1 MVFRGRPSK
10 ACQRCRT
17 RRLKC
22 DYRRDSCTP
31 CLRAAVV
38 CHGYRDP
45 QEIRIEDQTE
55 DARRKALLKSKPA
68 RLTEGSL
75 SFSIETQARMIF
87 FAHYVSVGSRGWDF
101 LIRWECETEVAPRW
115 LDASIDAVSLALL
128 AHQHVSLPLLSLAR
142 QRYALALGV
151 MRQTLRSPPKARD
164 SLIAASLLLDLFEKI
179 THSEASIIQFWPSH
193 VNGTLALIQ
202 KMGVQHFEDRFAL
215 RIISRFLTNYIIS
228 CVASAHAVAKDVC
241 ILRDHL
247 ERRLNLKD
255 DPKWKISWL
264 TIQYAAFRSG
274 VRTARW
280 SLQESMARA
289 QDLDQALLALSQNI
303 PPDWQPDRRILR
315 YPLLHV
321 YRQQMDC
328 YPDRHV
334 TQAWNVLRQV
344 RIQLNEYLLE
354 SYETLSAIQ
363 GVNQLA
369 ASEAALSNIAALS
382 LEVYASVPQYASY
395 ACRSKRSKGQAV
407 GTDLS
412 VAPQK
417 GCDKVHTP
425 SELLDCYTLL
435 FPMYVAA
442 RSRAAPVDQRQWVS
456 YMFHYISD
464 HFGIRNALLLAQ
476 LLDQNTDVDPWCIYA
491 MLGGY
496 GFAA

>member
-55 DARRKALLKSKPA
+55 DARRKVLLKSKHVSV
-68 RLTEGSL
+68 TESSL
-75 SFSIETQARMIF
+75 PVSIDIQARMVF

-101 LIRWECETEVAPRW
+101 LVRWERQTEVVPRW

-142 QRYALALGV
+142 QRYALALRV
-151 MRQTLRSPPKARD
+151 MKQALSSPPSAGD

-179 THSEASIIQFWPSH
+179 THSEASVMQFWPSH

-202 KMGVQHFEDRFAL
+202 KIGVQNFQDHYAL
-215 RIISRFLTNYIIS
+215 RIIARFLTNYIIS
-228 CVASAHAVAKDVC
+228 CVASAHAVSKDVLV
-241 ILRDHL
+241 LRDHV
-247 ERRLNLKD
+247 ERHLNLKG
-255 DPKWKISWL
+255 DPKWKLSGL
-264 TIQYAAFRSG
+264 TMQYASFLSA
-274 VRTARW
+274 VRTGRW

-289 QDLDQALLALSQNI
+289 QELDQALLALSQNI
-303 PPDWQPDRRILR
+303 RPDWQPERRTLR
-315 YPLLHV
+315 YPLPHV
-321 YRQQMDC
+321 YGQQMDL
-328 YPDRHV
+328 YRDRHV
-334 TQAWNVLRQV
+334 TQAWNVARQV
-344 RIQLNEYLLE
+344 RIQLNEYLLD
-354 SYETLSAIQ
+354 S
-363 GVNQLA
+363 
-369 ASEAALSNIAALS
+369 LS
-382 LEVYASVPQYASY
+382 LEIYASVPQYASY
-395 ACRSKRSKGQAV
+395 GCRSKRSQGEAD

-412 VAPQK
+412 IVPQK
-417 GCDKVHTP
+417 GCDKAHTP

-435 FPMYVAA
+435 LPMYVAA
-442 RSRAAPVDQRQWVS
+442 RSKAATVGQRQWVS
-456 YMFHYISD
+456 YMFRYISD
-464 HFGIRNALLLAQ
+464 HFGIRNALLVAQ
-476 LLDQNTDVDPWCIYA
+476 LLDQNTDIDPWCIYA